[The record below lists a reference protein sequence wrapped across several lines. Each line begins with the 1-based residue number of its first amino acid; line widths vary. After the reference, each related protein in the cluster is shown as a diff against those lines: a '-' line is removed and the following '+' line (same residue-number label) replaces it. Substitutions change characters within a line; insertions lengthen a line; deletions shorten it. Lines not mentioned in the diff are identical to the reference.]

1 MVFNSVVVI
10 LLLQLVN
17 KVNGYYYKSYQ
28 NKIIK
33 NYNHQNHFVSS
44 SSSRSKLMSSPPYKG
59 PDSTPILDTI
69 NTPSDMK
76 KLSLK
81 QLKQLSHELRWDTI
95 NSVSQVGGHLGSS
108 LGVIELTVAL
118 HYVFD
123 APEDKIIWDVAHQAY
138 PHKILTGNDD
148 NDDDNDDDDSDDHD
162 DNDDDNYSDDDMMMI
177 LIIVMMRIFVIAMMR
192 LMWMIIVVLIF
203 MIIKVILMMMMMM
216 MMTRFFSLGRRQRMS
231 TLRQLHGLSGKLYVL
246 FL

>member
-1 MVFNSVVVI
+1 MLKQIMVFNSVVVI
-10 LLLQLVN
+10 ILLQLLN
-17 KVNGYYYKSYQ
+17 KVNGYQYKSYQ

-148 NDDDNDDDDSDDHD
+148 NDDDNDDGDSDDD
-162 DNDDDNYSDDDMMMI
+162 DNDSDHDIDYSNDENICDCDDETDVDDNRSIDIYDYKSNFNDDDDDD
-177 LIIVMMRIFVIAMMR
+177 A
-192 LMWMIIVVLIF
+192 
-203 MIIKVILMMMMMM
+203 
-216 MMTRFFSLGRRQRMS
+216 FF
-231 TLRQLHGLSGKLYVL
+231 L
-246 FL
+246 FRA